1 VQASIFNPK
10 LVMQTK
16 KISYYL
22 LLLSTVFGLVMCQKE
37 QITTLEYQE
46 LTLLLYQD
54 QIRRYISLFRIP

>member
-1 VQASIFNPK
+1 
-10 LVMQTK
+10 MQTK